1 MSAEP
6 LTPEAREVF
15 DSAACGLLLTEAD
28 GRILRANRTFC
39 TWVGHDEEALAGRR
53 FQDLLTMGGRIF
65 HQTHW
70 APLLE
75 MQGSISEVKLELKHR
90 DGTTIPMVTNA
101 IRRQSGDRM
110 LDQLAVF
117 VARDRDTYEKELVR
131 SEKRLRT
138 LVQEANELQ
147 RAARDR
153 ALFAEQ
159 MMGIVSHDLRNPLS
173 TIKMGAEVLA
183 EADPSPIQERVLGQI
198 HRAALRANRLIG
210 DLLDFTQARLGTGL
224 SVTRLPVDLHAVI
237 AESVEEL
244 ALAFPGRELVHRAE
258 GETEC
263 VADRDRLQQLVGN
276 LVGNAMTYGDEEGPV
291 TVRSSV
297 LADAFTVAVHNHG
310 APIPVERQAGLF
322 SPMTR
327 GTATGS
333 QRSVGLGLFIVREIT
348 RAHDGTVVVES
359 TETAGT
365 TFTARF
371 PRVSPSPSS
380 PR

>member
-1 MSAEP
+1 MGDEK
-6 LTPEAREVF
+6 LTPEAREVY
-15 DSAACGLLLTEAD
+15 DAAACGLLFTESD

-39 TWVGHDEEALAGRR
+39 TWVGHTEETLTGRR

-75 MQGSISEVKLELKHR
+75 MQGSISEVKLEVKHS

-101 IRRQSGDRM
+101 LRRQSEGRVRHE
-110 LDQLAVF
+110 LAIF

-131 SEKRLRT
+131 SDKRLRA
-138 LVQEANELQ
+138 LVEEANELQ

-173 TIKMGAEVLA
+173 TIKMGAEVLS
-183 EADPSPIQERVLGQI
+183 EADPSPVQERVLWQI
-198 HRAALRANRLIG
+198 QRAALRANRLIG
-210 DLLDFTQARLGTGL
+210 DLLDFTQARLGSGL
-224 SVTRLPVDLHAVI
+224 SVVRVPVDLHAVI
-237 AESVEEL
+237 AESVDEL
-244 ALAFPGRELVHRAE
+244 ALAFPGRELTHRAE

-276 LVGNAMTYGDEEGPV
+276 LVGNAMTYGDEDGAV
-291 TVRSSV
+291 TVLSAV
-297 LADAFTVAVHNHG
+297 LADSFTVAVHNYG
-310 APIPVERQAGLF
+310 PAIPKERLGELF

-348 RAHDGTVVVES
+348 RAHEGTVAIES
-359 TETAGT
+359 SETEGT

-371 PRVSPSPSS
+371 PRVSSSLSS